1 MATLGKI
8 LVTILF
14 VGMVV
19 WGSVGNRIG
28 VDFSLYPV
36 VDGISV
42 PLPILLLGA
51 VIMGF
56 IWGAAIVWLN
66 GSVTRKELRR
76 LRKEVAS
83 LELGLSN
90 KEGM

>member
-1 MATLGKI
+1 MATLGKF

-19 WGSVGNRIG
+19 WVSVGNRIG

-36 VDGISV
+36 VEGLSV
-42 PLPILLLGA
+42 PLPILMLGA

-56 IWGAAIVWLN
+56 MWGAAIVWLN
-66 GSVTRKELRR
+66 GAVTRKELCR
-76 LRKEVAS
+76 LRKEVTS
-83 LELGLSN
+83 LEFGLSN
-90 KEGM
+90 KEGT

>member
-1 MATLGKI
+1 MVTLGKY
-8 LVTILF
+8 LVTLLF
-14 VGMVV
+14 VGMIV

-28 VDFSLYPV
+28 VEFSLYPV

-42 PLPILLLGA
+42 PLPMLLLGA
-51 VIMGF
+51 VVIGF
-56 IWGAAIVWLN
+56 VWGAAIVWLN
-66 GSVTRKELRR
+66 GAVTRKELRR